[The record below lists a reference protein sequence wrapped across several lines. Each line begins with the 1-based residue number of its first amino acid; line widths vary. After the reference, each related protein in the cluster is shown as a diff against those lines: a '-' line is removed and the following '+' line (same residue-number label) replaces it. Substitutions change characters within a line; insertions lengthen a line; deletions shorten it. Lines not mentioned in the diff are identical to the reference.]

1 MYILILNNIYFSNLN
16 EYLDYCKFIYVK
28 ISVTVTFVRSQLLI
42 NVNLNKNR
50 HLSNDMRNDEILLLS
65 AVVDIDEF
73 HGLFH

>member
-1 MYILILNNIYFSNLN
+1 M
-16 EYLDYCKFIYVK
+16 
-28 ISVTVTFVRSQLLI
+28 TVTFVKSQLLI

-50 HLSNDMRNDEILLLS
+50 HLSNDMRNDVILLLL